1 MRRRK
6 KKGHTLR
13 RRYGGATALKRRYGR
28 ARMPRPYESFASVAS
43 GREVFVRNVTQD
55 GTVFFTLV
63 PDGAHGHMLAREF
76 ARLYRRV
83 AKRIR

>member
-1 MRRRK
+1 MKRRRS
-6 KKGHTLR
+6 
-13 RRYGGATALKRRYGR
+13 ALKRRYGR